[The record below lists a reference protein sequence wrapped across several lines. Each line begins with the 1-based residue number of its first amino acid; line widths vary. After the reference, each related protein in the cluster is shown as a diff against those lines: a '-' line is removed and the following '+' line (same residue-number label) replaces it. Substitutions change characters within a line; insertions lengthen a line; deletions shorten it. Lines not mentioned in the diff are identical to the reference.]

1 MWNFLLLLV
10 SKEEETPGGGLCRSG
25 LFSKYRD
32 LLALSVLYAQ
42 PPQPDPNSTRHAFV
56 VLFTKDGDQRASI
69 VYCSSVMVWK
79 RLSA

>member
-1 MWNFLLLLV
+1 MWNFLFLLV
-10 SKEEETPGGGLCRSG
+10 SNEEEKKGGGCWSG

-32 LLALSVLYAQ
+32 LFALSVLRAQ

-56 VLFTKDGDQRASI
+56 VLFTKDGDQRVSI

-79 RLSA
+79 QLSA